1 MMQPPQMMT
10 GNTIQFNTPMGSQ
23 PPSTQPQMDQSSF
36 NNRWPLKPMD
46 SATQSSF
53 QEFTRYQMQYNLS
66 QQQQQA
72 EPEDSLADQLADLDE
87 ITRTDLE
94 SLLPGINDSDLDLG
108 LDIKAPLESLLDAKD
123 LEDLIDPS
131 VQNDRIDANPSNSSV
146 VLSGTGIPHTNV
158 NSNPVVGL
166 PPQNPNLM
174 PFQQNQTKIPM
185 QQQHQHHQQ
194 QQQLL
199 QQLQQR
205 QPVEANMNHFR
216 AGPMDKRAMHPHQMQ
231 QKQQQQANML
241 NASMNFP
248 PQSPMPPMN
257 IQKSIQH
264 PHNMVAQHNKFE
276 QKMKKPLAGKE
287 KQVLINPLT
296 GELEPI
302 PSEDSGDEMATGVGM
317 TSFNEFNLEASNS
330 MYSDDD
336 NSCSTFSKASDHSDN
351 DRSSNSEYSGKGK
364 NSGKRKEKKESTK
377 KPKIPKEKGTK
388 GSGGG
393 SLLKE
398 KLQQGIKEKI
408 LGKNKEKSK
417 LKNLPSPIISN
428 AIIAETSDKS
438 NPEKIKLRLKLEK
451 SEPVTPAYKVD
462 VSFGDSSK
470 RPQNPLTPI
479 ATSTSQTNAT
489 VNPTN
494 ALTPTGNEE
503 LRVPPLHIS
512 LRGRNS
518 VVIKNSKKGRK
529 KSQGAAAVGDEDN
542 SKKSSNKKSSLNAVN
557 TTNITTNV
565 ESPQFTNNTNRLH
578 HSTSEN
584 SVHCNTSTAPTN
596 TMDHFVDS
604 SRIGL
609 SPANSVSNNQSELM
623 DQSPSIQSEVA
634 KRMSS
639 DLIAST
645 NGPIQAEK
653 KRRLSQ
659 SLIATTT
666 AATTATAAVN
676 SQDMPIPSPSITVGT
691 TLISSRSSMMPMT
704 DNSVESIREAIGSTN
719 VGTVPKHSSLTPSKV
734 QKSTNN
740 NNNSLT
746 LNKVKPINKLKT
758 KTLINMLK
766 QQTDPSIPV
775 NQQDQQ
781 SAVVDKA
788 KPNDVSQSDA
798 IIGDQSS
805 QKFCESIVT
814 GDDSNSKNSQIEL
827 SSNEIVSNNS
837 DGNVD
842 QSLHQSENHMSFND
856 VDMKNDE
863 INSNKLDIQMMGNG
877 NDLNQKLITTETN
890 ATPSSNPMPCVNQSN
905 EVKDSPRR
913 DIIDGLINASQTIR
927 CSPASQAQ
935 GEDSGI
941 ESMDAL
947 SEKSPHQT
955 ASPQTNYVKRADSPK
970 DSVPKSI
977 TVTDDTA
984 TATLR
989 ENISADKYSN
999 IEATLAKMEGLN
1011 EFITSDCDKSAVEV
1025 DTTCDSKKMN
1035 GEHSTLDEIDENPV
1049 KLLMNDLV
1057 EPIQNKTDKTL
1068 LTALND
1074 DEMVKNV
1081 IEKDSISN
1089 SIDVNKIK
1097 DLNENQTTVVDVLE
1111 AKNNTDEI
1119 STKIADDTNDD
1130 IKMQLTQ
1137 NKIPNDEIETKTDP
1151 ETVELVKC
1159 ETTPLCPVLQETNN
1173 AEQTMVTEVHSEPM
1187 EHEST
1192 QLASD
1197 SIETM
1202 SNDIDLKSEMAN
1214 SEEDKEIE
1222 DTMKSMEVN
1231 SNEPKM
1237 LQQLTIEIPSNE
1249 NDNAQRVRTRASSKL
1264 ESPLDALKQSPSDS
1278 PAGSTR
1284 SLKAT
1289 KRKRQESESSTQSNV
1304 SDDMPIKA
1312 KKSRKSGD
1320 VTASNSTA
1328 SSSTSSSP
1336 TTVRSGGQAKEMILV
1351 NTMTTPI
1358 YNNDSENTISRKSA
1372 DSSDSDEPL
1381 IEVAGKVRNAK
1392 MSKTIADVDKAQRNQ
1407 QKPSIGADQQIT
1419 NSTNNVSYS
1428 NSDVQS
1434 KPVQLSKGTD
1444 DKSSAMSTRRS
1455 VRMNT
1460 GTKVTKMV
1468 INQSAHGATNLNSN
1482 ENHNDARKSGNGPT
1496 SNSINSTESTSST
1509 DARRKT
1515 RSTGNS
1521 LDV

>member
-1 MMQPPQMMT
+1 
-10 GNTIQFNTPMGSQ
+10 
-23 PPSTQPQMDQSSF
+23 
-36 NNRWPLKPMD
+36 MD

-94 SLLPGINDSDLDLG
+94 SLLPGINDSDLDSALG

-131 VQNDRIDANPSNSSV
+131 VENDGIVANPSNSAV
-146 VLSGTGIPHTNV
+146 VLSGTGIPHANV
-158 NSNPVVGL
+158 SSNQVVGL

-174 PFQQNQTKIPM
+174 PFQQNQAKIPM
-185 QQQHQHHQQ
+185 QPQHQLQ

-199 QQLQQR
+199 QQQQQH

-216 AGPMDKRAMHPHQMQ
+216 PGPMDKRAMHPHQMQ
-231 QKQQQQANML
+231 QKQQQANML
-241 NASMNFP
+241 NASMGFP
-248 PQSPMPPMN
+248 PQSPMPQMN
-257 IQKSIQH
+257 IQKSTQH
-264 PHNMVAQHNKFE
+264 QHMAAHHNKFE

-302 PSEDSGDEMATGVGM
+302 PSEDSGDELATGDGL

-364 NSGKRKEKKESTK
+364 NSGKRKEKKESTR

-388 GSGGG
+388 GGG

-408 LGKNKEKSK
+408 LGKTKEKSK

-428 AIIAETSDKS
+428 ATIAEMSDKS

-470 RPQNPLTPI
+470 RAPNSSTPI
-479 ATSTSQTNAT
+479 ATSTSHTNAAA
-489 VNPTN
+489 NPTN
-494 ALTPTGNEE
+494 TSTPTGNEE

-529 KSQGAAAVGDEDN
+529 KSQGAAVGVDDAT
-542 SKKSSNKKSSLNAVN
+542 SKKSSSKKSSLSAVN
-557 TTNITTNV
+557 TSNITSNV
-565 ESPQFTNNTNRLH
+565 DSPQFTNNTSRLH
-578 HSTSEN
+578 HSINEN
-584 SVHCNTSTAPTN
+584 ATHCNTSTAPTN

-609 SPANSVSNNQSELM
+609 SPANSVGNNQPELM
-623 DQSPSIQSEVA
+623 DQSIPSEVA
-634 KRMSS
+634 KRLSS

-659 SLIATTT
+659 SSIATT
-666 AATTATAAVN
+666 TTATAAAASVAIATAN

-719 VGTVPKHSSLTPSKV
+719 VGTVPKHPSLTPSKV

-746 LNKVKPINKLKT
+746 LNKVKPTNKLKT

-766 QQTDPSIPV
+766 QQTDPSMPV
-775 NQQDQQ
+775 NQADQQ
-781 SAVVDKA
+781 STVVDKA

-805 QKFCESIVT
+805 QKFCESI
-814 GDDSNSKNSQIEL
+814 GDDSNPKNSQIEL
-827 SSNEIVSNNS
+827 SSNEIVSNNR

-842 QSLHQSENHMSFND
+842 QPLHQPENQVSFND

-863 INSNKLDIQMMGNG
+863 INSNNLDIQIMGNG
-877 NDLNQKLITTETN
+877 NDSKLIATEAS

-913 DIIDGLINASQTIR
+913 DIIDGLINASQAIR

-970 DSVPKSI
+970 DSVPKSA
-977 TVTDDTA
+977 TGPDDTA
-984 TATLR
+984 TVALR

-1011 EFITSDCDKSAVEV
+1011 EFITSDCDKSAVDV

-1035 GEHSTLDEIDENPV
+1035 GEHSTLDETVDSPV

-1057 EPIQNKTDKTL
+1057 EPIQEKTDESL
-1068 LTALND
+1068 LAALND
-1074 DEMVKNV
+1074 DETVKNAC
-1081 IEKDSISN
+1081 EKDSIPN
-1089 SIDVNKIK
+1089 SIDVSETK

-1111 AKNNTDEI
+1111 AKPNTDEI
-1119 STKIADDTNDD
+1119 STRIANDTNDD
-1130 IKMQLTQ
+1130 IKVQLTQ
-1137 NKIPNDEIETKTDP
+1137 NEIPNDETKTEV

-1159 ETTPLCPVLQETNN
+1159 ETTSLVPVSQETNSV
-1173 AEQTMVTEVHSEPM
+1173 EQTTVTEVQSEPM
-1187 EHEST
+1187 EQEPT
-1192 QLASD
+1192 QLVAD
-1197 SIETM
+1197 PVETV
-1202 SNDIDLKSEMAN
+1202 SNDVDLKPETAN

-1237 LQQLTIEIPSNE
+1237 LQQLSIEIPSNE

-1304 SDDMPIKA
+1304 SDDAPIKA
-1312 KKSRKSGD
+1312 KKPRKSGD
-1320 VTASNSTA
+1320 VTASSSTA

-1358 YNNDSENTISRKSA
+1358 YNNDSENTISRKSE

-1407 QKPSIGADQQIT
+1407 PKSSVDQQIT
-1419 NSTNNVSYS
+1419 NSTNNVPYPSG
-1428 NSDVQS
+1428 DGQT
-1434 KPVQLSKGTD
+1434 KPSQLSKGSD

-1455 VRMNT
+1455 VRMNI
-1460 GTKVTKMV
+1460 GTKVTKTA

-1496 SNSINSTESTSST
+1496 SNSVNSSESTSST

-1515 RSTGNS
+1515 RSTGNFIRS
-1521 LDV
+1521 STPTAFSPY